1 VVERGGALRFVEV
14 KLRGDAVDGLDDGGM
29 LSISADKRARIARG
43 ADAFLSTWPQ
53 PVSECCVLLA
63 LVERRAD
70 GFQIDL
76 WDNPFDV
83 A

>member
-1 VVERGGALRFVEV
+1 MAGLACAGALAAAGLAVTVFE
-14 KLRGDAVDGLDDGGM
+14 KSRGPGG
-29 LSISADKRARIARG
+29 RAATRIARG
-43 ADAFLSTWPQ
+43 ADAFLSTWPHA
-53 PVSECCVLLA
+53 VSECCVLLA